1 MDVHKNKAKNRT
13 KNVRFYPF
21 SCTGKER
28 DEETG
33 YGYFGARYMDH
44 ELMTMWLSVDP
55 MADKYPS
62 ISPYAYYNWNPIK
75 QLDPDGMEAIEC
87 DDWYIDA
94 KGHVQWDANVHSQD
108 DLNNGETYLGQTVT
122 MMAEGSDI
130 ATFGDQNG
138 NKLSS
143 VPLNDVT
150 ITAPRIEN
158 SNPGWV
164 DDASYGVSIVTT
176 LAGGGSELAL
186 KNTYPDKV
194 PLKDA
199 KIAKGFN
206 AVGKAMGVV
215 GAVSGIASAG
225 VTLHNALDDGHISFG
240 EGLRMGIQLGAAGT
254 SLVPGVGTVVSL
266 GLSAVDFFFGDAI
279 EKIGSN

>member
-1 MDVHKNKAKNRT
+1 MNYSTTAYPSRIPFRVRTVGAGGSRACNHQLPPEMSFQNRP
-13 KNVRFYPF
+13 NFR
-21 SCTGKER
+21 SNSTGKER

-44 ELMTMWLSVDP
+44 ELMNMWLSVDP

-130 ATFGDQNG
+130 ATFGDQ
-138 NKLSS
+138 
-143 VPLNDVT
+143 
-150 ITAPRIEN
+150 I
-158 SNPGWV
+158 
-164 DDASYGVSIVTT
+164 
-176 LAGGGSELAL
+176 
-186 KNTYPDKV
+186 
-194 PLKDA
+194 
-199 KIAKGFN
+199 
-206 AVGKAMGVV
+206 
-215 GAVSGIASAG
+215 
-225 VTLHNALDDGHISFG
+225 
-240 EGLRMGIQLGAAGT
+240 
-254 SLVPGVGTVVSL
+254 
-266 GLSAVDFFFGDAI
+266 GDAI